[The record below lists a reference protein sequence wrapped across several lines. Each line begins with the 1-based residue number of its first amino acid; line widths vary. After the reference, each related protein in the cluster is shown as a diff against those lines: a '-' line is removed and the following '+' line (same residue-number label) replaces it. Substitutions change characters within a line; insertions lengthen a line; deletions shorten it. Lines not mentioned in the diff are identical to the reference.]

1 MPFSY
6 LQVEKAAKNPDDK
19 KIAQATNLNY
29 KLRFANVASGFN
41 YLTDITATSL
51 NFDPPCW
58 KGREKSFETM
68 SHNLGKFLSIWC
80 ERHNRITRF

>member
-1 MPFSY
+1 MATTVKVGRYLMPFFY

-51 NFDPPCW
+51 NVTPLVG
-58 KGREKSFETM
+58 KVES
-68 SHNLGKFLSIWC
+68 NLSK
-80 ERHNRITRF
+80 